1 MRAMCANFVT
11 CVVLTCVRNGSFH
24 PPLCGQTVG
33 ERVFATSFEMW
44 DANADT
50 MKTVGH
56 FKAQCHDG
64 KDVVVHVV
72 SLRDKFFPMALMRD
86 VS

>member
-1 MRAMCANFVT
+1 M
-11 CVVLTCVRNGSFH
+11 
-24 PPLCGQTVG
+24 G

-44 DANADT
+44 DANADA